1 MEHFLISPDDCLIL
15 RAYKDAHSL
24 RDAAKL
30 LNCDPAGLQRKTQR
44 ISEDHGL
51 LQKINGKWGLTE
63 AGINLV
69 GWLEESIATQKK
81 ILMGNSSVRIASTM
95 WLAEEFLIPHLSDLK
110 QRLGNNIHF
119 QLTTPDKDFE
129 THLTEGACDFVIVCH
144 PPEDPS
150 IAHRSLFKEEWS
162 VVAPASWKTKGHKLV
177 FNDLLKKPFIRHDKI
192 NPDIFHLDAA
202 HLAKLTTLTVNNL
215 IANRSAVLHGLG
227 WSIVPKILVMDL
239 IKNKEIIEVEREIEM
254 DRKMCVWWL
263 RRRVDSKKLST
274 TICQF
279 IQDSYTKGAH

>member
-1 MEHFLISPDDCLIL
+1 MEQFIISPDDCLIL
-15 RAYKDAHSL
+15 RAYKDANSL
-24 RDAAKL
+24 REAAKL

-69 GWLEESIATQKK
+69 GWLEESIANQKK
-81 ILMGNSSVRIASTM
+81 ILIGNTSVRIASTM
-95 WLAEEFLIPHLSDLK
+95 WLAEEFLIPNLSNLK
-110 QRLGNNIHF
+110 NRLGHNINF
-119 QLTTPDKDFE
+119 QLTTPDKNFE

-144 PPEDPS
+144 PPEDPA
-150 IAHRSLFKEEWS
+150 IAHRSLFKEEW
-162 VVAPASWKTKGHKLV
+162 VIVAPASWKTKGHKLS
-177 FNDLLKKPFIRHDKI
+177 FNDLMKKPFVRHDKI
-192 NPDIFHLDAA
+192 NPDIFQLDAA
-202 HLAKLTTLTVNNL
+202 ALTKVTALTVNNL

-239 IKNKEIIEVEREIEM
+239 IKSKQIIEIDYAIEM

-274 TICQF
+274 HICQF
-279 IQDSYTKGAH
+279 IIESHSKNS

>member
-1 MEHFLISPDDCLIL
+1 
-15 RAYKDAHSL
+15 
-24 RDAAKL
+24 
-30 LNCDPAGLQRKTQR
+30 LN
-44 ISEDHGL
+44 ED
-51 LQKINGKWGLTE
+51 
-63 AGINLV
+63 GIKLV
-69 GWLEESIATQKK
+69 GWQEERIATQKK
-81 ILMGNSSVRIASTM
+81 MLVGNSSVRIASTM
-95 WLAEEFLIPHLSDLK
+95 WLAEEFLIPNLSDLK
-110 QRLGNNIHF
+110 HKLGNDINF

-144 PPEDPS
+144 PPEDPA

-162 VVAPASWKTKGHKLV
+162 VVAPASLKTKGHKLS
-177 FNDLLKKPFIRHDKI
+177 FNDLLKKSFVRHDKI

-202 HLAKLTTLTVNNL
+202 ALSKVTALTVNNL

-227 WSIVPKILVMDL
+227 WSIVPKILMLDL
-239 IKNKEIIEVEREIEM
+239 IKSKQVVVVEREIEM

-279 IQDSYTKGAH
+279 IQESYSKIS